1 MPPSQ
6 SRIPVL
12 AVAGPTASGKSALAV
27 RLARELDGEVISAD
41 SMQVYAALS
50 IGTARPSE
58 AEMQGVAHHLLGF
71 LPLEE
76 SYSVARYVEDASH
89 AAGSIH
95 ARGRLP
101 ILCGGTGLYLQA
113 FLDNLTFTEQ
123 GVDPAL
129 RAALKA
135 RAQQEGGQA
144 LLDELRAF
152 DPETAARLHPNDTGR
167 IVRAIEAFRTTGV
180 PLSEQAR
187 RSRAVP
193 SPYDA
198 CLLVLDFRDRQ
209 TLYRRIND
217 RVDAM
222 LAAGLLEE
230 ARRVLGSPHAA
241 TVTQAI
247 GYKELAP
254 YLEGTGSLEAAVEQ
268 LKQSTRRYAKRQ
280 LSWFRRMSAAHFVY
294 VDDYPDKVA
303 LVRAALTVWN
313 THRMERTV

>member
-1 MPPSQ
+1 M
-6 SRIPVL
+6 
-12 AVAGPTASGKSALAV
+12 
-27 RLARELDGEVISAD
+27 
-41 SMQVYAALS
+41 YAALS

-152 DPETAARLHPNDTGR
+152 DPETAAACTPTIPAD
-167 IVRAIEAFRTTGV
+167 RAGHRSLSNHRRPFKRAGPPLPRRPV
-180 PLSEQAR
+180 PL
-187 RSRAVP
+187 
-193 SPYDA
+193 
-198 CLLVLDFRDRQ
+198 
-209 TLYRRIND
+209 
-217 RVDAM
+217 
-222 LAAGLLEE
+222 
-230 ARRVLGSPHAA
+230 
-241 TVTQAI
+241 
-247 GYKELAP
+247 
-254 YLEGTGSLEAAVEQ
+254 
-268 LKQSTRRYAKRQ
+268 
-280 LSWFRRMSAAHFVY
+280 
-294 VDDYPDKVA
+294 
-303 LVRAALTVWN
+303 
-313 THRMERTV
+313 

>member
-152 DPETAARLHPNDTGR
+152 DPETAARLHPNDGKR
-167 IVRAIEAFRTTGV
+167 IIRALEVYYTTGTTIT
-180 PLSEQAR
+180 QH
-187 RSRAVP
+187 
-193 SPYDA
+193 
-198 CLLVLDFRDRQ
+198 
-209 TLYRRIND
+209 N
-217 RVDAM
+217 
-222 LAAGLLEE
+222 AA
-230 ARRVLGSPHAA
+230 
-241 TVTQAI
+241 TQAI
-247 GYKELAP
+247 PPLP
-254 YLEGTGSLEAAVEQ
+254 
-268 LKQSTRRYAKRQ
+268 RRPVP
-280 LSWFRRMSAAHFVY
+280 L
-294 VDDYPDKVA
+294 
-303 LVRAALTVWN
+303 
-313 THRMERTV
+313 

>member
-6 SRIPVL
+6 PRIPVL

-193 SPYDA
+193 MTPA
-198 CLLVLDFRDRQ
+198 FWCWIFGTDRRC
-209 TLYRRIND
+209 TGALTTGWTSCWRRAFL
-217 RVDAM
+217 RKP
-222 LAAGLLEE
+222 AA
-230 ARRVLGSPHAA
+230 
-241 TVTQAI
+241 
-247 GYKELAP
+247 
-254 YLEGTGSLEAAVEQ
+254 
-268 LKQSTRRYAKRQ
+268 
-280 LSWFRRMSAAHFVY
+280 FSAA
-294 VDDYPDKVA
+294 P
-303 LVRAALTVWN
+303 TPPP
-313 THRMERTV
+313 

>member
-1 MPPSQ
+1 MPPK
-6 SRIPVL
+6 ILVIN
-12 AVAGPTASGKSALAV
+12 GPTASGKSALAV

-187 RSRAVP
+187 RSRAVRTCRASGPGKP
-193 SPYDA
+193 SPGVLVARLFRA
-198 CLLVLDFRDRQ
+198 CGLRAACTYRPGFISVRACRSTGAAHVFRDPAPLGKTFANFGDPPAPRSGSVP
-209 TLYRRIND
+209 YAGSAPPCGGPRRSSPAC
-217 RVDAM
+217 RP
-222 LAAGLLEE
+222 
-230 ARRVLGSPHAA
+230 ARHAA
-241 TVTQAI
+241 V
-247 GYKELAP
+247 GNSYSGPL
-254 YLEGTGSLEAAVEQ
+254 GAV
-268 LKQSTRRYAKRQ
+268 
-280 LSWFRRMSAAHFVY
+280 
-294 VDDYPDKVA
+294 
-303 LVRAALTVWN
+303 
-313 THRMERTV
+313 